1 MHRVSV
7 RPEIIAR
14 VLARRGR
21 VDWFDRLDPARTALV
36 VIDMQTAFC
45 APGAPAEVPLAREIV
60 PAINALTGALRKLG
74 CPVIWVLHANTSR
87 SGRSDWSLFFDH
99 VVGEAV
105 RERTMAALAPGQQT
119 VWSDLDVSP
128 EDHTVIKNRYS
139 ALIAGS
145 SQLERLLR
153 SLDIDTVLIAGTKT
167 NVCCEVDS
175 PRRHD
180 ARLQDRDAVRLLRG
194 PVRRRAPRRAGKYL
208 PAIRRCPDGGRGA
221 AQACRIRE
229 HMTDLA
235 QLIDVVRQHGEVA
248 YAFIFAYAASHAML
262 MALFAG
268 YAAQLGVLDLKLT
281 LIHCFAGSFI
291 GDVVRFWIARR
302 YGDGLL
308 ARWPRISAHA
318 VTVKRLVDR
327 HALWLPLI
335 HRFPYGIRG
344 LGAFAYGLSKMSW
357 GLFLVLNVI
366 GSAIWAVSMVLAG
379 YAFGTVSDKV
389 LGDAVS
395 GLSIASL
402 VVFLAISWMLSRKL
416 EQAIE
421 ADARRN
427 P

>member
-1 MHRVSV
+1 
-7 RPEIIAR
+7 
-14 VLARRGR
+14 
-21 VDWFDRLDPARTALV
+21 
-36 VIDMQTAFC
+36 
-45 APGAPAEVPLAREIV
+45 
-60 PAINALTGALRKLG
+60 
-74 CPVIWVLHANTSR
+74 
-87 SGRSDWSLFFDH
+87 
-99 VVGEAV
+99 
-105 RERTMAALAPGQQT
+105 
-119 VWSDLDVSP
+119 
-128 EDHTVIKNRYS
+128 
-139 ALIAGS
+139 
-145 SQLERLLR
+145 
-153 SLDIDTVLIAGTKT
+153 
-167 NVCCEVDS
+167 
-175 PRRHD
+175 
-180 ARLQDRDAVRLLRG
+180 
-194 PVRRRAPRRAGKYL
+194 
-208 PAIRRCPDGGRGA
+208 
-221 AQACRIRE
+221 
-229 HMTDLA
+229 MTDLS

-281 LIHCFAGSFI
+281 IVHCFAGSFV

-302 YGDGLL
+302 YGDGML
-308 ARWPRISAHA
+308 ARWPRVSAHA

-357 GLFLVLNVI
+357 GLFLVLNLI

-395 GLSIASL
+395 GLSVASL
-402 VVFLAISWMLSRKL
+402 IVFLAISWMLSRKL

-421 ADARRN
+421 ADAKRN